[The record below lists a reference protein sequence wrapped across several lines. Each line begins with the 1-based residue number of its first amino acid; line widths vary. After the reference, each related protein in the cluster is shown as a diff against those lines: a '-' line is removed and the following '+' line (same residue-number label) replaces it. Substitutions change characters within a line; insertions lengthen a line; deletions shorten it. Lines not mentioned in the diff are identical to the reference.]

1 MRKVTTVLFIGILA
15 LFLSQTFW
23 LNRIY
28 LIHSQENQK
37 KYNRAITLAIE
48 KEIGLRFGGKP
59 KDSNNQK
66 FTIKSADNMSKE
78 ERNSYK
84 GDTINMEDAAK
95 KNIGKSF
102 TDIFTQSM
110 QDVLFEKKPLQIN
123 ILDSI
128 FNKLIITDGVTPSYL
143 IKSYNAEKQVTA
155 SSGNLKGNTTYC
167 VLTEMK
173 PIGTKGLQFIQA
185 TIKIPPQYIL
195 KQMFYSLI
203 ISALVVLLVAGCLF
217 YMLTI
222 IRRKDQIL
230 KQREQALNGTIH
242 DLKSPLAGIFT
253 MLSFFFSNET
263 DIEKQTLL
271 QEAQIR
277 IKRLSEM
284 IETLL
289 TTAKADKQKIIL
301 NYQPINLL
309 QLIETIKKDMT
320 VLFPDKQYSI
330 TVNTTL
336 NNPVIVADP
345 IYMEN
350 CLKNLIENALKYSNN
365 HAIVNV
371 LLSDKNKML
380 SITIKDN
387 GWGIPAKAKKKI
399 FTQFYQVPRPKMMQ
413 GYGVGLS
420 FVQRIVKEHGGKIT
434 FSSIEGVGSTFFI
447 TLPPYKV

>member
-1 MRKVTTVLFIGILA
+1 MKLSLTVLIVGLITL
-15 LFLSQTFW
+15 LFSQIFW
-23 LNRIY
+23 LNRMY
-28 LIHSQENQK
+28 TKYVQENQT
-37 KYNRAITLAIE
+37 KYNQVILLAID
-48 KEIGLRFGGKP
+48 KELGLRFGGEP
-59 KDSNNQK
+59 ENPINPK
-66 FTIKSADNMSKE
+66 FTIKSEKDMTPE
-78 ERNSYK
+78 ERNSLK
-84 GDTINMEDAAK
+84 GDSLNLDEINQM
-95 KNIGKSF
+95 NIGQSF
-102 TDIFTQSM
+102 SNIFTQSI
-110 QDVLFEKKPLQIN
+110 QDLLMKKEPLLMHS
-123 ILDSI
+123 LDSI
-128 FNKLIITDGVTPSYL
+128 FKSIISKEQVTPSYL

-277 IKRLSEM
+277 IKRLSET

-434 FSSIEGVGSTFFI
+434 FSSIEEVGSTFFI